1 MKSGCYMMKNILF
14 ISWFKRK
21 KKNRHQQDS
30 EVATEGLRNLTVLV
44 VDDSRTQLYAMEKM
58 LHSVGMNTIT
68 AENGK
73 QAILMARHRMPDI
86 ILMDIVMP
94 EINGFQATR
103 YLSRQPDTQ
112 HIPIIIISGSNQESD
127 KAWGLKLGAR
137 DFMQKPVDKE
147 LLIAKIRLLL
157 RDRSTPMLFEEEH
170 DMTDAMNRAV

>member
-1 MKSGCYMMKNILF
+1 MKNILSMSF
-14 ISWFKRK
+14 FNRQKAAAASDGATGSGLSKISDSVAFK
-21 KKNRHQQDS
+21 
-30 EVATEGLRNLTVLV
+30 GLTVLL

-58 LHSVGMNTIT
+58 LNAAGILTIT

-73 QAILMARHRMPDI
+73 QGILMARHKQPDV

-103 YLSRQPDTQ
+103 YLTRHEDTA

-137 DFMQKPVDKE
+137 DFMHKPVNKDELFGKLG
-147 LLIAKIRLLL
+147 LLINERSMSERAKHA
-157 RDRSTPMLFEEEH
+157 S
-170 DMTDAMNRAV
+170 

>member
-1 MKSGCYMMKNILF
+1 MNFFNRQKADTASAKQVESVSSAVETSGLF
-14 ISWFKRK
+14 K
-21 KKNRHQQDS
+21 
-30 EVATEGLRNLTVLV
+30 GLNVLL

-58 LHSVGMNTIT
+58 LNAVGITTIT

-73 QAILMARHRMPDI
+73 QGILMARHKRPDV

-103 YLSRQPDTQ
+103 YLSRHADTA

-137 DFMQKPVDKE
+137 DFLRKPVDKDE
-147 LLIAKIRLLL
+147 LFTKIAALINERNQAERAK
-157 RDRSTPMLFEEEH
+157 
-170 DMTDAMNRAV
+170 NVG

>member
-1 MKSGCYMMKNILF
+1 MNFFNRQKSSASSLASGVKTAHA
-14 ISWFKRK
+14 FK
-21 KKNRHQQDS
+21 
-30 EVATEGLRNLTVLV
+30 GLSVLI

-58 LHSVGMNTIT
+58 LNAVDVTTLT

-73 QAILMARHRMPDI
+73 QGILMARHKLPDI

-103 YLSRQPDTQ
+103 YLSRHADTA

-137 DFMQKPVDKE
+137 DFMNKPVNKE
-147 LLIAKIRLLL
+147 ELFAKIESLMHERTQAEPAKHA
-157 RDRSTPMLFEEEH
+157 S
-170 DMTDAMNRAV
+170 

>member
-1 MKSGCYMMKNILF
+1 MKNILF
-14 ISWFKRK
+14 MNFFNRK
-21 KKNRHQQDS
+21 KAAETSVTSNIEASGLFK
-30 EVATEGLRNLTVLV
+30 GLRVLL

-58 LHSVGMNTIT
+58 LSTVGITTIT

-73 QAILMARHRMPDI
+73 QGILMARHKRPDI

-103 YLSRQPDTQ
+103 YLTRHTDTA

-137 DFMQKPVDKE
+137 DFMHKPVNKE
-147 LLIAKIRLLL
+147 ELFSKIKSLMNEHALGDRALIAG
-157 RDRSTPMLFEEEH
+157 
-170 DMTDAMNRAV
+170 

>member
-1 MKSGCYMMKNILF
+1 M
-14 ISWFKRK
+14 SWFKRK
-21 KKNRHQQDS
+21 KKSQRQQETATDS
-30 EVATEGLRNLTVLV
+30 LRNLTVLV

-112 HIPIIIISGSNQESD
+112 HIPIIIVSGSNQESD
-127 KAWGLKLGAR
+127 KAWGLKLGAK
-137 DFMQKPVDKE
+137 DFMQKPVNKD
-147 LLIAKIRLLL
+147 LLITKIKLLL
-157 RDRSTPMLFEEEH
+157 RDRPAAISNELNELNELVDELNH
-170 DMTDAMNRAV
+170 AM

>member
-1 MKSGCYMMKNILF
+1 MKSGRYIMKNILF
-14 ISWFKRK
+14 MSWFKRK
-21 KKNRHQQDS
+21 KKNPQQLDTD
-30 EVATEGLRNLTVLV
+30 VANGLRNLTVLV

-112 HIPIIIISGSNQESD
+112 HIPIIIVSGSNQESD

-147 LLIAKIRLLL
+147 LLMTKIRLLL
-157 RDRSTPMLFEEEH
+157 RDRPAAVPADEMH
-170 DMTDAMNRAV
+170 DMTDPLNHAV

>member
-1 MKSGCYMMKNILF
+1 MKNILF
-14 ISWFKRK
+14 MNFFNRQKAAEPHVISNIEASGLFK
-21 KKNRHQQDS
+21 
-30 EVATEGLRNLTVLV
+30 GLRVLL

-58 LHSVGMNTIT
+58 LSTVGITTIT

-73 QAILMARHRMPDI
+73 QGILMARHKRPDI

-103 YLSRQPDTQ
+103 YLTRHTDTA

-137 DFMQKPVDKE
+137 DFMHKPVNKE
-147 LLIAKIRLLL
+147 ELFSKIKSLMNEHALGDRALIAG
-157 RDRSTPMLFEEEH
+157 
-170 DMTDAMNRAV
+170 